1 MVTTSRAPPSVTGG
15 GNLVWFGVLRVTGD
29 GAGDRW
35 SCEMPIIPIKPI
47 EIKVSNGHT
56 AIINGIDPA
65 STDTLVGYVPLV
77 GGEQPEISW
86 DLNGRA
92 RGHETS
98 FNLRLDQ
105 VDEAVF
111 GELKD
116 TALHLMLPYVK
127 EKL

>member
-1 MVTTSRAPPSVTGG
+1 VTGG